1 MKKPIAFGLA
11 LIAAPLQARATE
23 PPTVPLKSLADWWNL
38 TSDLS
43 ANYEAM
49 GYFLQRK
56 VPAVSAE
63 FEFTVTS
70 EGLVA
75 DCVVIKKS
83 DPDQPDDRL
92 CALIAGNEYAPSE
105 SNGQRLAVRTTTS
118 VSVGTSASQ
127 TKELLSGDKKE

>member
-1 MKKPIAFGLA
+1 MKKSIALSLA
-11 LIAAPLQARATE
+11 LLVVSLQVRATE
-23 PPTVPLKSLADWWNL
+23 PLTIPQDSLKDWWNL
-38 TSDLS
+38 TSDVS

-118 VSVGTSASQ
+118 VSVGTSASP
-127 TKELLSGDKKE
+127 TKELLSDDKKE